1 MSSPLPKPL
10 RTQLENTVKTAREV
24 AEQAACAALAQ
35 LAVGEAKAPGYLTD
49 DLKVLRRRLRAHGRA
64 LGDAK
69 HQDDTQEVRRLVW
82 EAAYEHWHR
91 MLFARYLAENGL
103 LLWEPGAPVSLDDCR
118 DLVDQHP
125 DLALGAKSQWD
136 LAGRLAARMLPQ
148 VFKPH
153 SPVFELT
160 FAPEHQR
167 ALERL
172 LAELPFDVFQASD
185 SLGWVYQFW
194 QAQRKDEVNASEVK
208 IGADEL
214 PAVTQLFTEPYMV
227 DFLLH
232 NSLGAWWAA
241 RRLSPDD
248 RRDAETEDALRRK
261 AAIPGVSLEYLRFVR
276 ASACDCA
283 CACVA
288 SASSPGD
295 PQAAGTEWSGQD
307 GLTTQNAPPPPA
319 DASACVGVCVARA
332 SSPGNPQTAGTE
344 WSGQDGLT
352 TQGAPPLPADAS
364 ACACVCV
371 ASASSPGNPQT
382 AGTEWS
388 GQDGLTT
395 PAPPHVLM
403 DEQTLSIGHGEH
415 LPHWTCNGAVYHIVF
430 RLADSIPQSKLDQWG
445 EPPSC
450 KEPGQQT
457 DQAQQ
462 EARYRRTK
470 EIDTWLDSGHGA
482 AHLRQ
487 PAIAEIVANTLKYF
501 DGDRYRLHAWCV
513 MPNHVHVIVEPL
525 GDNPLSK
532 IIHSWKSF
540 TANSINRRLG
550 LSGALWQADAY
561 NHIIRTQEEYE
572 YQVRY
577 VWHNPDK
584 ANIPDWPWRW
594 TAACVVRASSPDHPP
609 AASAELSG
617 QDGLTTQPQPR
628 YWTPAAGA
636 FAGWPDSLKDFKL
649 LDPCCGSGHFLVA
662 AFLLLVPMRMAAEGL
677 SAREAVDAVLAD
689 NLHGLELDARCVEI
703 AVFALA
709 LAAWRFPDEHGDPL
723 GVRAE
728 MPAPN
733 VACCGLKVAASAKDW
748 EALVPDSQPNAA
760 LLRQELRLLH
770 ASFAEAPLLGS
781 LLDPARGLKDD
792 LFKSSFDDLK
802 GLLELAL
809 ATETPA
815 ALRGPGQEL
824 SDDAWDLALNARG
837 LLAAARLLDDR
848 YHLVITNVPY
858 LARGKHTDELNRYCN
873 KHYHAA
879 RHDLAAVFVERC
891 HELCFDGGAFCV
903 VSPQNWW
910 FLTSYAKFR
919 QWLMRNVSFQFVVA
933 LGEEAWESFGNRGP
947 LATLLIA
954 VECRKSP
961 ASSIFF
967 GLDARKFESIKK
979 KTEHLEFGRVFE
991 LDQTQQLANPDARL
1005 LLEKA
1010 GEGALINTIADFGK
1024 GSTTGDRPRF
1034 LRGFWELR
1042 FLSKL
1047 NAKWL
1052 DSPTT
1057 GDIWSG
1063 RESVTTVQLGNED
1076 LQKQLGCWLRG
1087 HELWGRLGLAVNK
1100 MRSLEPFVYKGEVF
1114 DDNIGIVAPR
1124 NPDHLPALWAFVQS
1138 GEYVREIRKIDQKVN
1153 VTAATLTKVPF
1164 ELARWQQIAAERYP
1178 TGLPKPYS
1186 DDPTQWLFHGH
1197 PQPATDPLQV
1207 AVARLLGYRWP
1218 AETDPE
1224 MELSDEARAWIA
1236 RCEALAG
1243 HVDDDGIVCLS
1254 SVRGEKSAHE
1264 RLVDLLIAAWETVEP
1279 GSWKPSILSK
1289 LLADADSAGRSLD
1302 VWLRDKFFE
1311 QHARRFHHRPL
1322 IWHIWDGLK
1331 DGFGALVNYHKLDA
1345 RNLERLI
1352 HTYLGDWTRQQE
1364 AGVRDGVDGAQT
1376 RLAAALDLKRRL
1388 ELILEGE
1395 FDGKVG
1401 YDIFVRWKPLAE
1413 QSSGWK
1419 PDLNDGVRLNI
1430 RPFMTAGVLRHNKK
1444 PKLNI
1449 SWDKDRGKDV
1459 ESAPWYG
1466 VFKGERINDHH
1477 LTLAE
1482 KTAAREKSP

>member
-1 MSSPLPKPL
+1 
-10 RTQLENTVKTAREV
+10 
-24 AEQAACAALAQ
+24 
-35 LAVGEAKAPGYLTD
+35 
-49 DLKVLRRRLRAHGRA
+49 
-64 LGDAK
+64 
-69 HQDDTQEVRRLVW
+69 
-82 EAAYEHWHR
+82 
-91 MLFARYLAENGL
+91 
-103 LLWEPGAPVSLDDCR
+103 
-118 DLVDQHP
+118 
-125 DLALGAKSQWD
+125 
-136 LAGRLAARMLPQ
+136 
-148 VFKPH
+148 
-153 SPVFELT
+153 
-160 FAPEHQR
+160 
-167 ALERL
+167 
-172 LAELPFDVFQASD
+172 
-185 SLGWVYQFW
+185 
-194 QAQRKDEVNASEVK
+194 
-208 IGADEL
+208 
-214 PAVTQLFTEPYMV
+214 
-227 DFLLH
+227 
-232 NSLGAWWAA
+232 
-241 RRLSPDD
+241 
-248 RRDAETEDALRRK
+248 
-261 AAIPGVSLEYLRFVR
+261 
-276 ASACDCA
+276 
-283 CACVA
+283 
-288 SASSPGD
+288 
-295 PQAAGTEWSGQD
+295 
-307 GLTTQNAPPPPA
+307 
-319 DASACVGVCVARA
+319 
-332 SSPGNPQTAGTE
+332 
-344 WSGQDGLT
+344 
-352 TQGAPPLPADAS
+352 
-364 ACACVCV
+364 
-371 ASASSPGNPQT
+371 
-382 AGTEWS
+382 
-388 GQDGLTT
+388 
-395 PAPPHVLM
+395 M

-450 KEPGQQT
+450 EEPGQQT

-487 PAIAEIVANTLKYF
+487 PVIAEIVANTLKYF

-609 AASAELSG
+609 AARAELSGQDGLTTQNAPPPTADASACACVVRASSPDHPPAASAELSG
-617 QDGLTTQPQPR
+617 QDGLTTQAQAQPQPR

-677 SAREAVDAVLAD
+677 SVREAVDAVLAD

-709 LAAWRFPDEHGDPL
+709 LAAWRFPDENGDPL
-723 GVRAE
+723 GVRAD

-733 VACCGLKVAASAKDW
+733 IACCGLKVAASAKDW

-770 ASFAEAPLLGS
+770 ASFAQAPLLGS

-802 GLLELAL
+802 DLLERAL
-809 ATETPA
+809 ATETPTT
-815 ALRGPGQEL
+815 LRGAEQEL
-824 SDDAWDLALNARG
+824 NDDAWDLALTARG
-837 LLAAARLLDDR
+837 LLDAARLLDAR

-858 LARGKHTDELNRYCN
+858 LARGKQHEALKAYCDT
-873 KHYHAA
+873 HYSESKT
-879 RHDLAAVFVERC
+879 DLATVFLERGI
-891 HELCFDGGAFCV
+891 ELCVANGSLAV

-910 FLTSYAKFR
+910 FLGGYQKFR
-919 QWLMRNVSFQFVVA
+919 ITLLELVSIEFLVA
-933 LGEEAWESFGNRGP
+933 LGEEAWQYFGDRGP
-947 LATLLIA
+947 LATLTLISKRKPSSA
-954 VECRKSP
+954 QMASGIDTLLRKSIEEKAELLRSQGP
-961 ASSIFF
+961 PQRLLQA
-967 GLDARKFESIKK
+967 GLR
-979 KTEHLEFGRVFE
+979 
-991 LDQTQQLANPDARL
+991 ANPDSRIAFVEITAEL
-1005 LLEKA
+1005 LSKH
-1010 GEGALINTIADFGK
+1010 ADSFK
-1024 GSTTGDRPRF
+1024 GMSTGDLNRF
-1034 LRGFWELR
+1034 IHEFWEVSGKDADWVNFQGTPEESCLHGGR
-1042 FLSKL
+1042 SQILH
-1047 NAKWL
+1047 WEGG
-1052 DSPTT
+1052 T
-1057 GDIWSG
+1057 GDMVQQPSCYVKGG
-1063 RESVTTVQLGNED
+1063 RA
-1076 LQKQLGCWLRG
+1076 
-1087 HELWGRLGLAVNK
+1087 WGRKGVFVSQ
-1100 MRSLEPFVYKGEVF
+1100 MRSL
-1114 DDNIGIVAPR
+1114 
-1124 NPDHLPALWAFVQS
+1124 
-1138 GEYVREIRKIDQKVN
+1138 
-1153 VTAATLTKVPF
+1153 AATLYEGQHFDENGAAIVPDSPENIAAIFAFLSSPEYRVAVKTIDAAVKVTNKTLIKVPF
-1164 ELARWQQIAAERYP
+1164 DLDRWMSAAQKIYP
-1178 TGLPKPYS
+1178 HGLPKPYS

-1218 AETDPE
+1218 AETDAE

-1243 HVDDDGIVCLS
+1243 HLDDDGIVCLS
-1254 SVRGEKSAHE
+1254 SVRGERAAHE
-1264 RLVDLLIAAWETVEP
+1264 RLLDLLIAAWETVEP
-1279 GSWKPSILSK
+1279 GSWKPCILAK
-1289 LLADADSAGRSLD
+1289 LLADADSAGKDLD

-1311 QHARRFHHRPL
+1311 QHARRFHHRPF
-1322 IWHIWDGLK
+1322 IWHVWDGLK

-1364 AGVRDGVDGAQT
+1364 AGVRDGADGAQT

-1388 ELILEGE
+1388 ERILEGE
-1395 FDGKVG
+1395 AP

-1413 QSSGWK
+1413 QPVGWN

-1459 ESAPWYG
+1459 ESAPCYG

-1477 LTLAE
+1477 LKLAD
-1482 KTAAREKSP
+1482 KAAARAAAKQDH